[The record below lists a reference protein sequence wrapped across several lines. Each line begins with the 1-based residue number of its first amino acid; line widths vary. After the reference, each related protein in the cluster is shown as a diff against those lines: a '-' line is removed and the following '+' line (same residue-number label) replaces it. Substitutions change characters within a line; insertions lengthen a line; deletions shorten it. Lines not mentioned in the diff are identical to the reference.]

1 MDRRHAGPGVFGYAD
16 NYLIDVKVGIIMDV
30 EATRAIRQ
38 AEVGAARTM
47 IERTEQRFAIKPERL
62 AGDTAY
68 GSGANLDWLVNQ
80 ARITPHIPVNDKSK
94 REDGTF
100 TPRRLPLRQ
109 RAQRLYLPGRQAS

>member
-1 MDRRHAGPGVFGYAD
+1 MRGPAFFGYAD

-68 GSGANLDWLVNQ
+68 GSGANLDWLVNE
-80 ARITPHIPVNDKSK
+80 AKITPTSRSMTSRSERTGPSAAKTSPSTKSA
-94 REDGTF
+94 TF
-100 TPRRLPLRQ
+100 ISARPARF
-109 RAQRLYLPGRQAS
+109 